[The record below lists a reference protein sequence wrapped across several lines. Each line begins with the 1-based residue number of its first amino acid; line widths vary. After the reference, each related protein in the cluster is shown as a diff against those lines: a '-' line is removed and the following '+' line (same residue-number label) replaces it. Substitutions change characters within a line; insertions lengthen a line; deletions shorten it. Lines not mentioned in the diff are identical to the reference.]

1 MIQRISIW
9 AMLCGIALCACNRPA
24 ATDYEDI
31 ETADT
36 LTHHA
41 QYLTIYDCGNGI
53 VRVDIADP
61 WAEGRMLARYA
72 LVDQDSVLPE
82 DFATDIAIIRTPI
95 DRSAVFSSVHT
106 NALKEIGAF
115 DVIAAVADRQYFS
128 TADTVTKLLDCDLLI
143 DLGPATSPSTEL
155 MVANGISTVLRSP
168 MQGVDNTRYPSSVTV
183 VECADYM
190 EATPIGRA
198 EWILLLGEL
207 TGRRKQARELL
218 DEVIDNYS
226 TLVFKVKSAT
236 SPKPKI
242 LAETEYSGV
251 WYVPQGG
258 SYMARLYADAGAEWP
273 WAETKGTGS
282 LSLSREEVAHKALDA
297 DLWLVRSYGYE
308 TSKESLKKLNPRYAA
323 FEAWK
328 RGNIYSCDSE
338 VRNIFN
344 DAAFHPD
351 KVLAEYTAIFHPELM
366 PGYELQYFKHMP

>member
-1 MIQRISIW
+1 
-9 AMLCGIALCACNRPA
+9 MLCGIALCACNRPA

-282 LSLSREEVAHKALDA
+282 LSLSLEEVAHKALDA